1 MDTDIQPTLS
11 FSDAFSQGVISAAQA
26 MSYWEVIAVLLGIAY
41 LVLAMRENSL
51 CWYAAF
57 GSTAIFSWLFFDVS
71 LIMESALNV
80 YYLVM
85 AVYGWYV
92 WNKKPQNSA
101 MQNELKPKLPI
112 STWSGKQH
120 LLAIGS
126 VLVLTFTSGFLLS
139 ENTTAV
145 MPYLDSFTTWGAVL
159 TTYMVAKKVLEN
171 WIYWLVID
179 ALAIYLYID
188 RELYLTAL
196 LMGVYVVMV
205 VFGYVAWLKIYK
217 SQNETHDAQPA

>member
-1 MDTDIQPTLS
+1 MEADTQTQQS
-11 FSDAFSQGVISAAQA
+11 FNEAFIQGVISAAQA
-26 MSYWEVIAVLLGIAY
+26 MSYWEVIAVALGIAY

-57 GSTAIFSWLFFDVS
+57 GSTAIYSWLFFDVS

-85 AVYGWYV
+85 AIYGWYV
-92 WNKKPQNSA
+92 WNKKPQHSA
-101 MQNELKPKLPI
+101 MQNDISTKLPI
-112 STWSGKQH
+112 TVWSGKQH
-120 LLAIGS
+120 TLAIGA
-126 VLVLTFTSGFLLS
+126 VLLLTFTSGFLLH
-139 ENTTAV
+139 EHTTAV

-179 ALAIYLYID
+179 SLAIYLYLD

-196 LMGVYVVMV
+196 LMAVYVVMV
-205 VFGYVAWLKIYK
+205 VFGFNAWLKTYK
-217 SQNETHDAQPA
+217 NEQSTANKQYA